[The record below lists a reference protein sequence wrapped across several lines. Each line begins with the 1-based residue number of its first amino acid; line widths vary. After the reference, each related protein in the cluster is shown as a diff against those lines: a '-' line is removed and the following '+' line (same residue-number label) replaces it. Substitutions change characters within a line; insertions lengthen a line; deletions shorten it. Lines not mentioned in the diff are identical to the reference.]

1 VGVSG
6 VQSSGTRPEE
16 DMVINFSCP
25 SCGKAYQL
33 PQSVVGKTVPCNQCR
48 TAMEIPAT
56 GQSAGKTASKGS
68 ASSRQVPKT
77 GLPTAAKAEK
87 KSTRLYIVV
96 SLLAVVAIGLVAV
109 VFVGGRSQSVEVVT
123 STEDDDGSS
132 TEDDAVTEND
142 SSDSNN
148 NNDDDTQESETGSDQ
163 TDAEKAAA
171 EAEAKRK
178 AEEAEAKRKAEEA
191 EAKRIAEEAEAKRM
205 SEEADAKRKADA
217 DEAKR
222 NAKGVIRPNWQDQD
236 ASENFPDEIIARKND
251 LGTVGSL
258 FYIDFSV
265 AKNKPPSPKII
276 PYQPGERRVADDRW
290 TVEIHSLIEKTLW
303 KMTTNYGG
311 KKYVIAYLRYIAD
324 EGTLRLYRASSEG
337 LQGSDLAV
345 KKIGTVKYKDLLVY
359 SQLIQIHEGTY
370 ISAGISTATLIG
382 KLPGEQLVD
391 KARHTGLAVNKPTT
405 PPFNSHEGD
414 LQGFYECADKG
425 FTIRP
430 EMWNWRLVSICYRPN
445 NTTKWKQFPVDL
457 FDEVK
462 TAINIDSTFDNYG
475 LKLKCGNL
483 TYKVS
488 LPIDLNANL
497 LLTES
502 GDSEV
507 IVKLINLK
515 AGLEAASKS
524 KVVNETAKANNAEKL
539 RMAKRLSDFAN
550 DISDTQAIEKANVVR
565 DAQRQFQPLNNLAAS
580 LENQIKGDV
589 ASIAALEKEITVHL
603 AANIGL
609 AAIKDD
615 MKELNKYSNSPDL
628 GQHYLKLC
636 LEISQARRLSNG
648 EWINVPIWHASP
660 VQPILDEKPGS
671 AF

>member
-1 VGVSG
+1 
-6 VQSSGTRPEE
+6 
-16 DMVINFSCP
+16 MINFNCP

-33 PQSVVGKTVPCNQCR
+33 PQSVAGKTVPCNKCR

-56 GQSAGKTASKGS
+56 GQSAVKTASKGS

-77 GLPTAAKAEK
+77 GLPAAAKAGK

-109 VFVGGRSQSVEVVT
+109 VFVGGRSQSVEVVNNAG
-123 STEDDDGSS
+123 DDDGSS
-132 TEDDAVTEND
+132 IEDDAVTEND
-142 SSDSNN
+142 ASDSNN
-148 NNDDDTQESETGSDQ
+148 NNDDAQASETGSDQ
-163 TDAEKAAA
+163 TDAEKAAAEAEAKRKAA

-191 EAKRIAEEAEAKRM
+191 EAKRKAEEAE
-205 SEEADAKRKADA
+205 AKRKADA

-236 ASENFPDEIIARKND
+236 LAEKFPAEIVAKKID
-251 LGTVGSL
+251 LGTLRSL

-265 AKNKPPSPKII
+265 ARNKPPTPQII
-276 PYQPGERRVADDRW
+276 PYQPEERRVADGTW
-290 TVEIHSLIEKTLW
+290 PVEIHSVIDKVLW
-303 KMTTNYGG
+303 EMTTNYEG

-324 EGTLRLYRASSEG
+324 EGTLRLYRASSER

-345 KKIGTVKYKDLLVY
+345 KEIGGISYRDLLAY
-359 SQLIQIHEGTY
+359 SQLIQIHEETY

-382 KLPGEQLVD
+382 KLPGEQLAN

-405 PPFNSHEGD
+405 PPFNSHEGG
-414 LQGFYECADKG
+414 LQDFFECADKG

-445 NTTKWKQFPVDL
+445 ETTKWQQFPVDL

-462 TAINIDSTFDNYG
+462 TAINIDSTFGNYG
-475 LKLKCGNL
+475 LKIKYGNL

-488 LPIDLNANL
+488 LPGGLNANL

-515 AGLEAASKS
+515 ASLEAASKS
-524 KVVNETAKANNAEKL
+524 KVVNETAKANNAAKL
-539 RMAKRLSDFAN
+539 KMAERLLKFAKN
-550 DISDTQAIEKANVVR
+550 ISDTQAIEKANVVR

-580 LENQIKGDV
+580 LAKQIQEDIDKIKNFEV
-589 ASIAALEKEITVHL
+589 QIANHL
-603 AANIGL
+603 KTHPEL
-609 AAIKDD
+609 VAIKDD
-615 MKELNKYSNSPDL
+615 IIALNKYSNLPNL

-636 LEISQARRLSNG
+636 IEISQARRLSNG
-648 EWINVPIWHASP
+648 AWVNVPIWHASP

>member
-1 VGVSG
+1 
-6 VQSSGTRPEE
+6 
-16 DMVINFSCP
+16 MINFNCP

-33 PQSVVGKTVPCNQCR
+33 PQSVAGKTVPCNQCR

-148 NNDDDTQESETGSDQ
+148 NNDDDTQESETGSEQ

-191 EAKRIAEEAEAKRM
+191 EAKRIAEESEAKRM
-205 SEEADAKRKADA
+205 SEEAEAKRKADA

-222 NAKGVIRPNWQDQD
+222 NAKGVIRPNWQDQNL
-236 ASENFPDEIIARKND
+236 AEKFPAEIVAKQID
-251 LGTVGSL
+251 LGTLRSL
-258 FYIDFSV
+258 FYVDFSV
-265 AKNKPPSPKII
+265 AKNKTPTPQII
-276 PYQPGERRVADDRW
+276 PYQPGERRVADGTW
-290 TVEIHSLIEKTLW
+290 PVEIHSVIDKTFW
-303 KMTTNYGG
+303 EMTTNYEGE
-311 KKYVIAYLRYIAD
+311 KYVIAYLRYIAD

-615 MKELNKYSNSPDL
+615 MKELNRYANLPDL

-660 VQPILDEKPGS
+660 VQPILDEKP
-671 AF
+671 